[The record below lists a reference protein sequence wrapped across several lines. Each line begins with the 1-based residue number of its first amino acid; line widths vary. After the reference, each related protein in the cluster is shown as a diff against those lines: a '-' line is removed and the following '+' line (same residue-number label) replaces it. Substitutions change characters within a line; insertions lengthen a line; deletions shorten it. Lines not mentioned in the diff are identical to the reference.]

1 MKALKYSAELHFF
14 FKNLIFGET
23 TLHMKRL
30 LSLLAGML
38 SALALINAAE
48 SQTYLFRMLDTGSGL
63 PDNNVR
69 NMTMLPNG
77 MMCIQ
82 TSSMLNFYDG
92 TSCRSYKYNAVE
104 IPYTEYS
111 GQSATYYDAADDI
124 IWCTTRDNI
133 WVFDMKTR
141 EFEYDITGRLEKMGV
156 TGAVKNLVIDNDGR
170 YWFFTED
177 GKVLICD
184 RKGPAV
190 TKVLPKGMT
199 LPIEMKHH
207 EDKVWMMS
215 MNGTLAGYDMQLED
229 FRTVQ
234 NIPTVT
240 SVESSSRMAMDITS
254 EGDIWLMYD
263 KDLVRY
269 DAEQET
275 FSNVSS
281 LPPHS
286 RDLYTTIAIDGRD
299 DVWVGTARSG
309 VSIISDNGFKTQSL
323 PYLEL
328 IDGKRIYHHTDISKI
343 YTDDRNGVWIATLSE
358 GLLYWNKDIIR
369 LNTINNSSISK
380 GDMNDESVK
389 CMVEDDNGNIYVGT
403 IHGLLLYNPKT
414 QEVTVPHKELKDE
427 LCISLYK
434 DSMGRIWVGTFY
446 NGAFCIHGSGVT
458 HFKYQDISVDMSYQE
473 AKPNFNCVRSFY
485 EDSKGR
491 FWISVYGGVGRF
503 DPATGFI
510 TLLREGHPGLERF
523 MIVRDM
529 CEDPDGRLY
538 ICGDNGRFIYS
549 IDDDLVLTDLNSE
562 ESHIQTSQ
570 VLLDNRS
577 LLWTATTEGVG
588 ILDLNCGRRYQI
600 GSKDGLP
607 AGYIMSI
614 AEDGTGNIWVA
625 SFSHISRIRPSIDAD
640 GKYTF
645 AVSTYGKDDG
655 VEAGAFFQKSAIR
668 HSNGHIYF
676 GGAHGICEVVPQN
689 LYQDRSYIAPLITR
703 INVAGE
709 DLDTWGEK
717 LTLKHD
723 ESFLTFEFSNLN
735 YANPSHTTYTYKLEN
750 FDMEWRKVNP
760 AGPGFA
766 QYTYLEPGSYRFLVK
781 AANNDTD
788 WGETASIDIVIRPP
802 FYRSIMAYIIYICI
816 FLAIVAA
823 FIYWQLLR
831 TKQKIQENK
840 EKEKVRQREKLDQMK
855 FKFFTNVSH
864 ELRTPLSLIIL
875 PLESIMKEMKDSPL
889 MPKLQTMHNNASQL
903 LSMVNHLL
911 DFRKLEMG
919 GEKLNLTSGNISEF
933 VNSIVLSFNDAAQRN
948 SIILSFED
956 TLEHPMMVFD
966 SMQMHKIVNNLL
978 SNALKFTPE
987 GGFINVSLS
996 QTEDRVMHLS
1006 VSDTGIGI
1014 PAKDIGKVFDR
1025 FYRSGNTELRAGSGI
1040 GLSIVKQYV
1049 EMHSGSIEVQSEI
1062 GKGTTFTVHV
1072 PMTLS
1077 PDGNEEAAVELQTEE
1092 AVAETAG
1099 KAEGKPH
1106 VMVVDDN
1113 PDFREYLV
1121 GELSEFYNV
1130 TSAADGRQCL
1140 DMLKTSN
1147 AEIII
1152 CDVMMPNM
1160 DGFEVVK
1167 AIKNNIETS
1176 HIPVILLSARTSED
1190 VRLEGYETGADAYLT
1205 KPFKLD
1211 ILLARVRNLIEERK
1225 RRIDSIAKGAE
1236 ISPSEVT
1243 ITTIDQKLMTR
1254 IMQSIEKNMDNSEY
1268 SVEELSSD
1276 VGMHRMNLYRKLQSI
1291 AGMTP
1296 SEFIRTMRLKRA
1308 AQLLRDD
1315 PNLTVAEVSDMVG
1328 FNTPKYFTKYFKEMF
1343 GVTPSQYR

>member
-1 MKALKYSAELHFF
+1 
-14 FKNLIFGET
+14 
-23 TLHMKRL
+23 MKRL
-30 LSLLAGML
+30 LSLLA
-38 SALALINAAE
+38 ALLAATTVLDAAE

-77 MMCIQ
+77 IMCIQ

-92 TSCRSYKYNAVE
+92 ASCRSYKYNAVE

-111 GQSATYYDAADDI
+111 GQNAAYYDETDDI

-141 EFEYDITGRLEKMGV
+141 EFEYDITDRLKAMGV
-156 TGAVKNLVIDNDGR
+156 TGTIKNLAIDSVGR
-170 YWFFTED
+170 FWFFTED
-177 GKVLICD
+177 GKVCICD
-184 RKGPAV
+184 RKAPVV

-199 LPIEMKHH
+199 LPIEMKRHG
-207 EDKVWMMS
+207 DKVWMMS
-215 MNGTLAGYDMQLED
+215 MNGMLAEYDMQLEE
-229 FRTVQ
+229 FRSVQ
-234 NIPTVT
+234 SIPTVT
-240 SVESSSRMAMDITS
+240 AVESSSRMAMDITS
-254 EGDIWLMYD
+254 NGDIWMMFD

-269 DAEQET
+269 DSEAGT

-281 LPPHS
+281 LSTDS
-286 RDLYTTIAIDGRD
+286 RDLYTTIAIDKKD
-299 DVWVGTARSG
+299 DIWIGTARSG
-309 VSIISDNGFKTQSL
+309 VSIISDNGFQTQHL

-328 IDGKRIYHHTDISKI
+328 TDGKKIYHHTDISKI
-343 YTDDRNGVWIATLSE
+343 YTDERNGIWIATLSE

-369 LNTINNSSISK
+369 LNTINNTNLSM

-403 IHGLLLYNPKT
+403 IHGLLLYNPRTK
-414 QEVTVPHKELKDE
+414 EVTVPHQELKDE

-434 DSMGRIWVGTFY
+434 DSQGRIWVGTFY
-446 NGAFCIHGSGVT
+446 NGAFCIHGGGVT

-473 AKPNFNCVRSFY
+473 AKPNFNCVRSFF

-491 FWISVYGGVGRF
+491 FWVSVYGGIGRF
-503 DPATGFI
+503 DPDTGFI

-523 MIVRDM
+523 MIVRDI
-529 CEDPDGRLY
+529 CEVPGERLY

-549 IDDDLVLTDLNSE
+549 INDNLILTDLDSE
-562 ESHIQTSQ
+562 DSHLQTNQ
-570 VLLDNRS
+570 MLLDNRS

-588 ILDLNCGRRYQI
+588 VLDLGSGRRYQI

-614 AEDGTGNIWVA
+614 AEDGTGNIWTA
-625 SFSHISRIRPSIDAD
+625 SFSHISRIRPSVDAD
-640 GKYTF
+640 GNFTF
-645 AVSTYGKDDG
+645 AVSSYGKGDG
-655 VEAGAFFQKSAIR
+655 VEAGAFFQKSVIR

-676 GGAHGICEVVPQN
+676 GGAHGICEVVPQDM
-689 LYQDRSYIAPLITR
+689 YQDRSHTAPLLTR
-703 INVAGE
+703 ITVDDKSLE
-709 DLDTWGEK
+709 TWGER

-735 YANPSHTTYTYKLEN
+735 YANPSHTTYSYKLEN
-750 FDMEWRKVNP
+750 FDREWRTVTP

-766 QYTYLEPGSYRFLVK
+766 QYTYLEPGNYTFMVK

-788 WGETASIDIVIRPP
+788 WGKTASIDIVIRPP
-802 FYRSIMAYIIYICI
+802 FYQSIVAYILYVCI

-823 FIYWQLLR
+823 FIFWQLHR
-831 TKQKIQENK
+831 TKRKIQENK
-840 EKEKVRQREKLDQMK
+840 EKEKQRQRENLDQMK

-875 PLESIMKEMKDSPL
+875 PLESVMKEMHESPL
-889 MPKLQTMHNNASQL
+889 LPKLQTMHNNANQL

-919 GEKLNLTSGNISEF
+919 GEKLSLTSGNISEF
-933 VNSIVLSFNDAAQRN
+933 VNGIVLSFKDAAQRSN
-948 SIILSFED
+948 IMLAFED
-956 TLEHPMMVFD
+956 AMEHPMMVFD

-978 SNALKFTPE
+978 SNALKFTHE
-987 GGFINVSLS
+987 GGFINIRLS
-996 QTEDRVMHLS
+996 QTEDRMMHLS

-1014 PAKDIGKVFDR
+1014 PAKDLGKVFDR
-1025 FYRSGNTELRAGSGI
+1025 FYRSGNIELRTGSGI

-1049 EMHSGSIEVQSEI
+1049 EMHSGSISVNSEV
-1062 GKGTTFTVHV
+1062 GKGTTFIVNI
-1072 PMTLS
+1072 PMTLT
-1077 PDGNEEAAVELQTEE
+1077 PDSIEE
-1092 AVAETAG
+1092 AVVEQQAEAINENTPDN
-1099 KAEGKPH
+1099 AEGKTR

-1121 GELSEFYNV
+1121 GELSEFYDV

-1140 DMLKTSN
+1140 DMLKTDN

-1211 ILLARVRNLIEERK
+1211 ILLARVKNLINERK
-1225 RRIDSIAKGAE
+1225 RRIESFSQGVE
-1236 ISPSEVT
+1236 ISPAEVT

-1254 IMQSIEKNMDNSEY
+1254 IMECIEKNMDNADY

-1296 SEFIRTMRLKRA
+1296 SEFIRTVRLKRA
-1308 AQLLRDD
+1308 AQLLKSD

-1328 FNTPKYFTKYFKEMF
+1328 FNTQKYFSKYFKEMF
-1343 GVTPSQYR
+1343 GVSPSQYR

>member
-1 MKALKYSAELHFF
+1 
-14 FKNLIFGET
+14 
-23 TLHMKRL
+23 MKRL
-30 LSLLAGML
+30 LSLLA
-38 SALALINAAE
+38 ALLAATTVLDAAE

-77 MMCIQ
+77 IMCIQ

-92 TSCRSYKYNAVE
+92 ASCRSYKYNAVE

-111 GQSATYYDAADDI
+111 GQNAAYYDETDDI

-141 EFEYDITGRLEKMGV
+141 EFEYDITDRLKEMGV
-156 TGAVKNLVIDNDGR
+156 SGIVKNLVIDNMGR
-170 YWFFTED
+170 YWLFTED
-177 GKVLICD
+177 GKVCIYD
-184 RKGPAV
+184 RLTPVA

-199 LPIEMKHH
+199 LPIEMKRHG
-207 EDKVWMMS
+207 DKVWMMS
-215 MNGTLAGYDMQLED
+215 MNGMLAEYDMQLEE
-229 FRTVQ
+229 FRAVQ
-234 NIPTVT
+234 SIPTVT
-240 SVESSSRMAMDITS
+240 AAGSSSRMAMDITS
-254 EGDIWLMYD
+254 NGDIWMMFD

-269 DAEQET
+269 DTEDGT

-281 LPPHS
+281 LSADS
-286 RDLYTTIAIDGRD
+286 RDLYTTIAIDRKD
-299 DVWVGTARSG
+299 DIWIGTARSG
-309 VSIISDNGFKTQSL
+309 VSIISDDGSRTQRL
-323 PYLEL
+323 PHLEL
-328 IDGKRIYHHTDISKI
+328 TDGKKIYHHTDISKI
-343 YTDDRNGVWIATLSE
+343 YTDERNGVWIATLSE

-369 LNTINNSSISK
+369 LNTINNTNLSM

-403 IHGLLLYNPKT
+403 IHGLLLYNPRTK
-414 QEVTVPHKELKDE
+414 EVTVPHKELKDE

-434 DSMGRIWVGTFY
+434 DSQGRIWVGTFY
-446 NGAFCIHGSGVT
+446 NGAFCIDGGGVT
-458 HFKYQDISVDMSYQE
+458 HFKYKDISVDMSYQE
-473 AKPNFNCVRSFY
+473 AKPNFNCVRSFF

-491 FWISVYGGVGRF
+491 FWVSVYGGVGRF

-510 TLLREGHPGLERF
+510 TLLREDHPGLERF
-523 MIVRDM
+523 MIVRDI
-529 CEDPDGRLY
+529 CEAPGERLY

-549 IDDDLVLTDLNSE
+549 INDNLILTDLDSE
-562 ESHIQTSQ
+562 DSHLQTNQ
-570 VLLDNRS
+570 MLLDNRS
-577 LLWTATTEGVG
+577 LLWTTTTEGVG
-588 ILDLNCGRRYQI
+588 VLDLGSGRRYQI

-614 AEDGTGNIWVA
+614 AEDGTGNIWTA
-625 SFSHISRIRPSIDAD
+625 SFSHISRIRPSVDAD
-640 GKYTF
+640 GNFTF
-645 AVSTYGKDDG
+645 AVSSYGKDDG
-655 VEAGAFFQKSAIR
+655 VVAGAFFQKSVIR

-676 GGAHGICEVVPQN
+676 GGAHGICEVVPQDM
-689 LYQDRSYIAPLITR
+689 YQDRSHTAPLLTR
-703 INVAGE
+703 ITVDDKNLE
-709 DLDTWGEK
+709 TWGER

-735 YANPSHTTYTYKLEN
+735 YANPSHTTYSYKLEN
-750 FDMEWRKVNP
+750 FDREWRTVTP

-766 QYTYLEPGSYRFLVK
+766 QYTYLEPGNYTFMVK

-788 WGETASIDIVIRPP
+788 WGKTASIDIVIRPP
-802 FYRSIMAYIIYICI
+802 FYQSIVAYILYVCI
-816 FLAIVAA
+816 FLAIVTA
-823 FIYWQLLR
+823 FIFWQLQR
-831 TKQKIQENK
+831 TKRKIQENK
-840 EKEKVRQREKLDQMK
+840 EKEKQRQRENLDQMK

-875 PLESIMKEMKDSPL
+875 PLESVMKEMQESPL
-889 MPKLQTMHNNASQL
+889 LPKLQTMHNNANQL

-919 GEKLNLTSGNISEF
+919 GERLSLTSGNISEF
-933 VNSIVLSFNDAAQRN
+933 VNGIVLSFNDAAQRN
-948 SIILSFED
+948 NIMLSFED
-956 TLEHPMMVFD
+956 AMEHPMMVFD

-987 GGFINVSLS
+987 GGFINVCLT

-1025 FYRSGNTELRAGSGI
+1025 FYRSGNIELRTGSGI

-1049 EMHSGSIEVQSEI
+1049 EMHSGSIDVRSEV
-1062 GKGTTFTVHV
+1062 GKGTTFTVNI

-1077 PDGNEEAAVELQTEE
+1077 PDSAEETAFGQQTEE
-1092 AVAETAG
+1092 ASLIVDE
-1099 KAEGKPH
+1099 KAEGRTR

-1121 GELSEFYNV
+1121 GELSELYDV
-1130 TSAADGRQCL
+1130 TPAADGRQCL
-1140 DMLKTSN
+1140 ELLKTCN
-1147 AEIII
+1147 AEIVI

-1211 ILLARVRNLIEERK
+1211 ILLARVRNLIEDRK
-1225 RRIDSIAKGAE
+1225 KRIDTIARGAE
-1236 ISPSEVT
+1236 ISPAEVT

-1254 IMQSIEKNMDNSEY
+1254 IMQCIEKNMDNSEY

-1276 VGMHRMNLYRKLQSI
+1276 VGMHRMNLYRKMQSI